1 MSVIAQTSAA
11 LIERIKTH
19 FKGRLTKVAEHSGQ
33 WDEPTIRQLVTTYP
47 AVYVAWLGQVRD
59 KSLYTVKARWAI
71 YIVTKVLNGKPTE
84 QVGAYQIVENLTALL
99 NGATVEPSG
108 NFTLQSVQN
117 LWSSTQ
123 SGTGAVVYAMFFE
136 ADQPIDFELTQ
147 DNLHCFKVCHIHHSQ
162 DPDNLHDITI
172 QLQGHT
178 HHEDQ
183 CEACECGNQ
192 NP

>member
-1 MSVIAQTSAA
+1 MSVIANTSAA
-11 LIERIKTH
+11 LIERIKAH

-33 WDEPTIRQLVTTYP
+33 WDEPTIRQLVTTFP

-99 NGATVEPSG
+99 NGAVVEPSG

-147 DNLHCFKVCHIHHSQ
+147 DNLHCFKVCHVKHGAEAIHE
-162 DPDNLHDITI
+162 LTI
-172 QLQGHT
+172 NLQGHSN
-178 HHEDQ
+178 DQ
-183 CEACECGNQ
+183 DPSQTCECGNQ